1 MSESGH
7 PGILGVP
14 IRSSQLT
21 STHSGRASR
30 VSVALPIYVEVSKHK
45 IRSERVGPQPVPTT
59 SGRKVA
65 QCRLFVADSDA
76 LARAAIAAM
85 VAGHPLIRLADELSN
100 RDELLTEIERQEA
113 EVVLIDFTL
122 PPSGGLDALRRLHEL
137 RPDCK
142 VVMMGEVMD
151 EWAIAESIRLGAR
164 AALSK
169 DAARELLLDCIAEVY
184 AGHYWVERRGGL
196 DAVNML
202 AQPSTSIQAN
212 VSNRL
217 SQREKQVIGFIL
229 EGCTN
234 RQIAETLQTSEQ
246 VVKNH
251 LSRIFDKVGVY
262 NRLELALFALN
273 HRLLTPEAATVTAAP
288 TYTT

>member
-1 MSESGH
+1 MYLVVTKPKFRSG
-7 PGILGVP
+7 I
-14 IRSSQLT
+14 
-21 STHSGRASR
+21 
-30 VSVALPIYVEVSKHK
+30 
-45 IRSERVGPQPVPTT
+45 VGPQPVPTAA
-59 SGRKVA
+59 GRKVA
-65 QCRLFVADSDA
+65 QCRIFVADSDA
-76 LARAAIAAM
+76 LARAAISAM
-85 VAGHPLIRLADELSN
+85 VAAHPLIRLVDELSN
-100 RDELLTEIERQEA
+100 RDELLAEVGRQEV
-113 EVVLIDFTL
+113 EVVLIDFNL
-122 PPSGGLDALRRLHEL
+122 PCSGGLDALRRLHEL

-142 VVMMGEVMD
+142 VVMMGEVME
-151 EWAIAESIRLGAR
+151 EWAVAESIRLGAR

-169 DAARELLLDCIAEVY
+169 DAARELLLDCIGEVY

-202 AQPSTSIQAN
+202 AQPSGSIQAN
-212 VSNRL
+212 VNNRL

-273 HRLLTPEAATVTAAP
+273 HRLLAAETVPATPP

>member
-1 MSESGH
+1 
-7 PGILGVP
+7 
-14 IRSSQLT
+14 
-21 STHSGRASR
+21 
-30 VSVALPIYVEVSKHK
+30 
-45 IRSERVGPQPVPTT
+45 
-59 SGRKVA
+59 
-65 QCRLFVADSDA
+65 
-76 LARAAIAAM
+76 M

-100 RDELLTEIERQEA
+100 REELLAEIERQEA
-113 EVVLIDFTL
+113 EVVLVDLTL
-122 PPSGGLDALRRLHEL
+122 PPSGGLDTLRRLHEL
-137 RPDCK
+137 RPACK

-151 EWAIAESIRLGAR
+151 EWAVAESIRLGAR

-184 AGHYWVERRGGL
+184 AGRYWVERHGGL
-196 DAVNML
+196 DTVNMR
-202 AQPSTSIQAN
+202 AQPPSSIQTN
-212 VSNRL
+212 VNNRL
-217 SQREKQVIGFIL
+217 SPRERQVIGFIL

-273 HRLLTPEAATVTAAP
+273 HRLLATDPVAAAP
-288 TYTT
+288 GYTT

>member
-1 MSESGH
+1 M
-7 PGILGVP
+7 
-14 IRSSQLT
+14 
-21 STHSGRASR
+21 
-30 VSVALPIYVEVSKHK
+30 VEPSA
-45 IRSERVGPQPVPTT
+45 
-59 SGRKVA
+59 GRKPA

-85 VAGHPLIRLADELSN
+85 VAGHPLIRLTDELSN
-100 RDELLTEIERQEA
+100 RDEVLAELERQEA
-113 EVVLIDFTL
+113 EIVLIDFSL
-122 PPSGGLDALRRLHEL
+122 PPNGGLDALRRLHEL
-137 RPDCK
+137 RPGCK

-169 DAARELLLDCIAEVY
+169 DAAREMLVDCLAEVY

-196 DAVNML
+196 ESVNML
-202 AQPSTSIQAN
+202 AEPAGSIQAN

-217 SQREKQVIGFIL
+217 SQREKQVIAFIL

-273 HRLLTPEAATVTAAP
+273 HRLLTPETAPVGP